1 MKTIVKLT
9 TIKNEQI
16 LIGVH
21 SIISV
26 ERIKTEKNEY
36 TKIQSRGAMIETFY
50 VNETVDLIYNLIN
63 S

>member
-16 LIGVH
+16 LIGVN

-36 TKIQSRGAMIETFY
+36 TKIQSRGAMIATFF
-50 VNETVDLIYNLIN
+50 VNESVEGIYDLIN